1 MKGYVKFQMLLVAGA
16 LSITVSGCAMYHQ
29 VFGGKDSSGDAATAD
44 TAATETPPAAVEMIS
59 DADTAAQPADAHA
72 PAPVVASALAA
83 PSTGELGTYD
93 VKKGDTLMKIAFELY
108 GDVLKWKSLYETNK
122 DALKNANVL
131 QASMKLKYE
140 KPASEPVITKA
151 GDPYKIKKG
160 DTLGTIADD
169 IYGKKSKWKQLWENN
184 RLLITDPN
192 RIYAGFYLYY
202 QITEQEKQ
210 EAEEIKA
217 KRGAQPQQLGSAVNQ
232 EPAAETAPAVSAPS
246 VPAATAPVS
255 PVTAKPATS
264 SAEPSD
270 EEGLQSLA
278 APQAGDRM
286 PASAPKSK

>member
-1 MKGYVKFQMLLVAGA
+1 
-16 LSITVSGCAMYHQ
+16 MYHQ
-29 VFGGKDSSGDAATAD
+29 VFGGKDSDGDVATAD

-59 DADTAAQPADAHA
+59 DAVTTPPPAEEPA
-72 PAPVVASALAA
+72 PAPVTASAPAA
-83 PSTGELGTYD
+83 PSTGEFATYD

-140 KPASEPVITKA
+140 KPASEPAIAKV

-169 IYGKKSKWKQLWENN
+169 VYGKKSKWKLLWENN
-184 RLLITDPN
+184 RALITDPN

-202 QITEQEKQ
+202 QITEQEKK

-232 EPAAETAPAVSAPS
+232 APAAAPAPETAPADVVTS
-246 VPAATAPVS
+246 ATAAV
-255 PVTAKPATS
+255 
-264 SAEPSD
+264 PSD
-270 EEGLQSLA
+270 GEGLQGLA